1 MSSVCLPLLLSTSS
15 VTYVLLCRRHISVL
29 SIEPMNL
36 ITVPLLTLF
45 LTLAHCIAH
54 PFSSQMRTQRRSS
67 MLTRQSSTP
76 PPICK
81 DFSNSAIPPRS
92 FQSTPPHAHSINV
105 AQLHVHSSVV
115 RSFVVGAFSM
125 KQAACRNRITRD
137 AALQGC
143 RTCFAEGQRRVGV
156 RGDPRTMF
164 SASYQL
170 KAFIKSLKRRC
181 VN

>member
-1 MSSVCLPLLLSTSS
+1 
-15 VTYVLLCRRHISVL
+15 
-29 SIEPMNL
+29 
-36 ITVPLLTLF
+36 
-45 LTLAHCIAH
+45 
-54 PFSSQMRTQRRSS
+54 MRTQRRSS

-81 DFSNSAIPPRS
+81 EFLKFGDTATLYNRPPPPTRS
-92 FQSTPPHAHSINV
+92 DNV

-181 VN
+181 VTPRAIVSMRFCCPFLSK